1 MPKIVQSFFK
11 GLLWTLAGIFAVGVL
26 LTLYEPS
33 LLVKLLRGMNLT
45 VGIQDLVIWAA
56 FLIGAIIVLSAL
68 IGSFSKSGK
77 RGE

>member
-1 MPKIVQSFFK
+1 MRAILRIVM
-11 GLLWTLAGIFAVGVL
+11 WTLAGIVAIGVL

-56 FLIGAIIVLSAL
+56 FLIGAIIVLTAL

-77 RGE
+77 EGK